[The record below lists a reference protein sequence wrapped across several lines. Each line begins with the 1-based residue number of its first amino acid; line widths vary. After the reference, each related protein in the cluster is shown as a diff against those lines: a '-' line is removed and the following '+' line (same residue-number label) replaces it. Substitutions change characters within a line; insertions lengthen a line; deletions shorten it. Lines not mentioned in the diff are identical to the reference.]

1 MFFER
6 DINSTIKYVNIMT
19 NKYFY
24 HECFLPVLFG
34 LINVTYSAGLFSFL
48 LNKVNFC
55 HISSPGLL

>member
-1 MFFER
+1 
-6 DINSTIKYVNIMT
+6 MT

>member
-6 DINSTIKYVNIMT
+6 AVNGAIKCVNIMT

-34 LINVTYSAGLFSFL
+34 LINVTYSAG
-48 LNKVNFC
+48 
-55 HISSPGLL
+55 